1 MAGVVESVL
10 ETSLETFNKIVKKP
24 EKLLN
29 VENNVFQ
36 KVNVLT
42 KVMYDLTKISETEE
56 DSNTLKELIV
66 DNFDEE
72 QIWAQVEMQNKAKF
86 SAFQKAFGMLNIGKL
101 NQSPSLLL
109 GLPNNKRKLS
119 ELENE
124 PSEDQNLDF
133 LTEEND
139 DKIETSDIELDG
151 EDEGSDEDIE
161 DGEDEKE
168 DEDEDDEDILNDPD
182 FQHMSDSEGDDL
194 PLFADLS
201 EDEKSSG
208 DDEDGGTFKEMEK
221 EKKGGAARKT
231 EVDDKF
237 FKLSDMENFLEIE
250 DKKFEKEQNKKEGDE
265 NDSEDEDNM
274 DLFDGEEEEEDGGVM
289 YGDYF
294 TNEVPRDPKEEMAK
308 EEAADDYLQKMMKKM
323 RKTNGPKDSTQED
336 SDEMNLDD
344 HEEESDEETGD
355 KEESDDDQKETI
367 NMGGKVHKKN
377 LLGSDSESDTEEKE
391 VKSSHELKEERL
403 QKKISRL
410 EEVAIGEKP
419 WQMTGEVDAA
429 ARDINSLLG
438 EHLDHDTMAK
448 NAPIMT
454 DEVAKKLEDIILQRV
469 KDKAWDDVE
478 RKVKPTE
485 DPLEYKKRLV
495 LDQEKSKM
503 SLAQIYEQEYLALAE
518 KEEKAPVVGVLDKEN
533 EETSKEVDQIRSDMR
548 SLFSKLDSLSH
559 LHYTPKQKT
568 AEVKI
573 VRNIPSITVE
583 EVAPVAA
590 SNVALLAPAEI
601 VEKEK
606 GELKEGEDR
615 DKTDKNRERRD
626 KKAKKRAVRKER
638 ENREKLIDKINPGM
652 GNKYSKQRA
661 LREVEEAEKQG
672 KLSTIKDKG
681 DVRSMK
687 SSTSF
692 FSQLQEEVKTHVKEK
707 RVKNKKKKDDK
718 NVNIASLKL

>member
-1 MAGVVESVL
+1 MAGQVEGVL

-29 VENNVFQ
+29 PENNVFQ
-36 KVNVLT
+36 KVNILT
-42 KVMYDLTKISETEE
+42 KVLYDLTKISEAEE

-66 DNFDEE
+66 ENFDEE

-86 SAFQKAFGMLNIGKL
+86 SAFQKAFSILSLGKL
-101 NQSPSLLL
+101 NQTPSLLL

-119 ELENE
+119 EIDND
-124 PSEDQNLDF
+124 PSEDQNLEF
-133 LTEEND
+133 LAEETD
-139 DKIETSDIELDG
+139 DKIETSDIELDD
-151 EDEGSDEDIE
+151 EDKGSDEDSG
-161 DGEDEKE
+161 DGEDEKDK
-168 DEDEDDEDILNDPD
+168 DEDEDIMNDPD

-201 EDEKSSG
+201 EDEQSSG
-208 DDEDGGTFKEMEK
+208 EEDGGTFKEMEK
-221 EKKGGAARKT
+221 KGGSGGAARKT

-237 FKLSDMENFLEIE
+237 FKLSDMEEFLNIE
-250 DKKFEKEQNKKEGDE
+250 DKNFEKQQNKKEGEE
-265 NDSEDEDNM
+265 NDSDDEDKM
-274 DLFDGEEEEEDGGVM
+274 DLFDGEEEEEEDEGGVM

-294 TNEVPRDPKEEMAK
+294 TNEVPNDPKEDMAK

-323 RKTNGPKDSTQED
+323 RNSNTPKDSTQEGLA
-336 SDEMNLDD
+336 EK
-344 HEEESDEETGD
+344 EESEEETGD
-355 KEESDDDQKETI
+355 KEENDEAQEET
-367 NMGGKVHKKN
+367 NNVSGKIHKQN
-377 LLGSDSESDTEEKE
+377 LLGSDSDSDGEEKE
-391 VKSSHELKEERL
+391 VKSSHQLKEERL

-419 WQMTGEVDAA
+419 WQMTGEVDAS
-429 ARDINSLLG
+429 ARQINSLLG

-478 RKVKPTE
+478 RKVKPAE

-503 SLAQIYEQEYLALAE
+503 SLAQIYEEEYLALAE
-518 KEEKAPVVGVLDKEN
+518 KEEKKPVVGVLDKEN

-573 VRNIPSITVE
+573 VRNIPSVTVE
-583 EVAPVAA
+583 EVAPVTA

-601 VEKEK
+601 VEKAK

-626 KKAKKRAVRKER
+626 KK
-638 ENREKLIDKINPGM
+638 G
-652 GNKYSKQRA
+652 
-661 LREVEEAEKQG
+661 EEA
-672 KLSTIKDKG
+672 S
-681 DVRSMK
+681 R
-687 SSTSF
+687 
-692 FSQLQEEVKTHVKEK
+692 
-707 RVKNKKKKDDK
+707 
-718 NVNIASLKL
+718 